1 MEDAPAV
8 EEEVAGVEAEEAQV
22 MAQRKKDNLHKEA
35 GLCIFSKDFKLEII
49 DPNLLT
55 GFLTAISSFGQEL
68 KIKDEL
74 NEIKYKEKVL
84 LLADGNYIRATL
96 ILNKSPSVY
105 LYDRLR
111 QFIEAFEQKYAQ
123 ELPIFLTELRGRLSV
138 FKNND
143 DLIASILPEVLEV
156 HEQEGKESIDSKSNL
171 KGKEEEAGK
180 SEENLEVLNHSKD
193 NDNDNNAS

>member
-1 MEDAPAV
+1 
-8 EEEVAGVEAEEAQV
+8 
-22 MAQRKKDNLHKEA
+22 
-35 GLCIFSKDFKLEII
+35 
-49 DPNLLT
+49 
-55 GFLTAISSFGQEL
+55 AISSFGQEL